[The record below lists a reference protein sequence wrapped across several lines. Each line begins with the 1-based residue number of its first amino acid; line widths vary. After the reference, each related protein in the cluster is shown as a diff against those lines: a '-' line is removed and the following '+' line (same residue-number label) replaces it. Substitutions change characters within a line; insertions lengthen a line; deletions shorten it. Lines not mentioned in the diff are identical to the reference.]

1 MKTACY
7 RYDVISAT
15 ETKAGAFGSI
25 WGTCFFTDPGAAAFL
40 LCFSLPDA
48 WNVEVMAGATTA
60 IWQPFGNH

>member
-1 MKTACY
+1 MMTACY

-15 ETKAGAFGSI
+15 ETKTGALGSI